1 MTKILIILLLLLFL
15 LAMIATRYRRQIMM
29 GIQVFQM
36 FRKMRAAN
44 RTPAT
49 EKQIPKKDSGAA
61 VPLVKCV
68 KCGTWVPRSNA
79 MKLGGNTYYCSTVC
93 VEKSEVRV

>member
-1 MTKILIILLLLLFL
+1 MIKILVILLLLLFL

-44 RTPAT
+44 AQP
-49 EKQIPKKDSGAA
+49 EKQIPKKDNAA
-61 VPLVKCV
+61 SVPLVKCV
-68 KCGTWVPRSNA
+68 KCGTWSPRSEA
-79 MKLGGNTYYCSTVC
+79 LKLGGNTFYCSTVC

>member
-29 GIQVFQM
+29 GVQVFQM

-44 RTPAT
+44 GVP
-49 EKQIPKKDSGAA
+49 EKQIHKKDDGAA

-68 KCGTWVPRSNA
+68 KCGTWVPGSNA
-79 MKLGGNTYYCSTVC
+79 MKLGGNTYYCSTAC
-93 VEKSEVRV
+93 VEKSEVRA

>member
-1 MTKILIILLLLLFL
+1 MIKILIILLLLLFL
-15 LAMIATRYRRQIMM
+15 VAMIATRYRRQIMM

-36 FRKMRAAN
+36 FRKMRAVN
-44 RTPAT
+44 MPQQ
-49 EKQIPKKDSGAA
+49 EKQIHKKDEGAA

-79 MKLGGNTYYCSTVC
+79 MKLGGNTYYCSAVC
-93 VEKSEVRV
+93 VEKSEIRV

>member
-1 MTKILIILLLLLFL
+1 MIKILVILLLLLFL
-15 LAMIATRYRRQIMM
+15 LALIATRYRRQIMM

-36 FRKMRAAN
+36 FRKMRAGNA
-44 RTPAT
+44 PP
-49 EKQIPKKDSGAA
+49 EKQISKKDKEAS

-68 KCGTWVPRSNA
+68 KCGAWSPRSDA
-79 MKLGGNTYYCSTVC
+79 LKLGGKTFYCSAAC